1 MANNVVKYILDV
13 NTKDAQDGLKKTS
26 RETKKLE
33 SNLDDTKRSALDMAS
48 KVGSA
53 VTGISSALGLVAG
66 AVSTVV
72 SAFEDAIE
80 GAFEFNRAVVDSIN
94 DLNDLNAQS
103 ALSAES
109 IQAVKV
115 AFEGSGQSAQA
126 AGAFISRFPRL
137 MADLEAGSSRASEA
151 AAKLGISIINQAGEM
166 RSSDE
171 ILKDAIASLQQIEND
186 TERSTTAFLLF
197 GRSAGQL
204 LQAFAKTS
212 NFENFLALSNE
223 FGVKTGPEAS
233 AAAAK
238 FQELLAALNV
248 VAAGTKQAF
257 VEALG
262 GIAFFNEILLGT
274 VKLLATT
281 QVFLQDQQENIQS
294 FSNALGAIGTA
305 SFELFR
311 SLLGSVQEY
320 IGEAVNFMVIKLA
333 LPIYI
338 LNQIGLIS
346 DETFS
351 KVEDLATATRD
362 AGFAL
367 EDLTVAANTNVEQAQ
382 STADRIE
389 ELVQGILA
397 GIDLEG
403 KNLQDGLKG
412 LEDGLKSTTA
422 AVDEFTFSF
431 QGEDEAALER
441 LNRAMMTIDD
451 AFKEFQ
457 PLTVAAEQATE
468 QVRLLQDA
476 VEYYEELGLD
486 TELAQELLTAAREKE
501 KEALEALKPVV
512 EDVSTDFQKLGDSI
526 AGTISGISDPESLFG
541 GLGAATGKAG
551 GVLSGLGG
559 KASQAGAALTA
570 AAPFVGAIGAAVVA
584 LEELGQNT
592 PKDLEEA
599 FDTFLKNFKNGARIL
614 PTLIADILPDFLAEI
629 LVAIGAA
636 TLNLLFQLPKA
647 ITDALIQFT
656 ITFII
661 ELKNALF
668 GWADRIQDFFNNIGE
683 YFNNLLT
690 REGRRENRQRIL
702 GFESGG
708 RFIPGQSGLR
718 FTGADEGLAMLHRGE
733 TVVPESNRRSQAVD
747 RTMGSMGS
755 GVNIVVNA
763 QIVEQSAI
771 DELVRKIEQRMTGFG
786 GGRSTLFGV

>member
-151 AAKLGISIINQAGEM
+151 AAKLGISIRNQAGEM

-367 EDLTVAANTNVEQAQ
+367 EDLTVAANSNVEQAQ

-512 EDVSTDFQKLGDSI
+512 EDVSTDFQKLGESI
-526 AGTISGISDPESLFG
+526 AGTISGISDPSSLIG
-541 GLGAATGKAG
+541 GLGGATGKAG
-551 GVLSGLGG
+551 AALSGLGG
-559 KASQAGAALTA
+559 KAGQAGAALTA

-584 LEELGQNT
+584 LEKLGQNT
-592 PKDLEEA
+592 PKDLEET
-599 FDTFLKNFKNGARIL
+599 FDTFVKNFKNGARIL

-629 LVAIGAA
+629 SVAITAA
-636 TLNLLFQLPKA
+636 TINLLFQLPKA

-668 GWADRIQDFFNNIGE
+668 GWADRIQDFFKNIGE

-708 RFIPGQSGLR
+708 RFTGQSGLR

-733 TVVPESNRRSQAVD
+733 TVVQESNRRSQAVD

-755 GVNIVVNA
+755 GINIVVNA

-786 GGRSTLFGV
+786 CGRSTLFGV